1 MLAVTGHQ
9 DSAEQP
15 PGEHGQDRAAEIAR
29 LAPDAIAG
37 AVSVAGGYYIG
48 GYDGAVIGAAS
59 MPYLALVLRQ
69 SALFVGDRVRRI
81 NEALR
86 AAAEDLGLTAEE
98 FAEFSTRSERAR
110 FLTDEA
116 MKAAE
121 ATDWPAGVRA
131 IGRALAA
138 GLREPDEALSIP
150 RLVLPA
156 MTELTQAHALLLNL
170 LVMARTWPADRSEPE
185 WVDDHPQLGST
196 PSEWPAGYIKAALPD
211 LEPVL
216 PALIGTLERHG
227 MIERVDGIVDA
238 LDKFAGQ
245 VEQTLYRRPQM
256 SQRILRA
263 DIDRSIPPPTWS
275 PTDLG
280 KQVIGFYEIAGKQR
294 G

>member
-1 MLAVTGHQ
+1 MAQT
-9 DSAEQP
+9 
-15 PGEHGQDRAAEIAR
+15 PGEQSQDTATDIAR

-37 AVSVAGGYYIG
+37 AVSVAGGYYLG
-48 GYDGAVIGAAS
+48 GYDGAVIGAATT
-59 MPYLALVLRQ
+59 PYLALVMRK
-69 SALFVGDRVRRI
+69 SALFVADRVRRI

-98 FAEFSTRSERAR
+98 FAEFSSRSERAR

-121 ATDWPAGVRA
+121 ATDWPEGVRA

-138 GLREPDEALSIP
+138 GLREPDDGLNIP
-150 RLVLPA
+150 RLVLPV
-156 MTELTQAHALLLNL
+156 MTELTQEHALLLNL
-170 LVMARTWPADRSEPE
+170 LVMARTRSGGRSEPQ
-185 WVDDHPQLGST
+185 WVEDHPELADT
-196 PSEWPAGYIKAALPD
+196 RSEWPAGSIKAALPD

-216 PALIGTLERHG
+216 PALIGTLETHG
-227 MIERVDGIVDA
+227 LIERADELVDA

-256 SQRILRA
+256 SQRILRN
-263 DIDRSIPPPTWS
+263 DIDQSVPPPTWS

-280 KQVIGFYEIAGKQR
+280 KQVIGFYEIAGMQR
-294 G
+294 